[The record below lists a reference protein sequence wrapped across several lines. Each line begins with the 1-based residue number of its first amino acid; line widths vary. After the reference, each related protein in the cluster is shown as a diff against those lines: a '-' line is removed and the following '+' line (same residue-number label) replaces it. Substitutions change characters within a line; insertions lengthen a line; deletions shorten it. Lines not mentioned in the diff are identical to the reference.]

1 LLAKEATKW
10 EVTALRYLASFIG
23 ILAVYII
30 VDQDYKF
37 LPDHN
42 YLLQVIRMAMPFGFL
57 FIAGIWFFI
66 VTEKNYIIWLLIG
79 LIGLHGLDFSRN
91 LPDLAYNFYGKEE
104 VLLQLSGVGKWTDYI
119 FPFVPMKLVCGLLF
133 LRFWPVFL
141 HVLLTI
147 CPLVFYLFLQ
157 ITHPST
163 FFSNDWELLQID
175 SNAINSWFLRE
186 NITGLVFLVLAVFAI
201 FIYFRTVLKATQKAE
216 RSNVVLGRYFSP
228 DVKNEIEM
236 TGGSLD
242 QQKPKDLDV
251 AILFT
256 DIVGFTKMSEKMDP
270 KDVLALLS
278 EYQAIMVGS
287 IFKHNGTVDKFIGD
301 AVMANFGTP
310 KSAGNDAKNAFDCAL
325 TMNAK
330 LKEWNKS
337 RIDKGLPV
345 IEHRIGIH
353 YGACVVGNIGSEL
366 RTEFAVI
373 GDPVNVASR
382 ICDSCKEFDTNF
394 IISKDVADRIGL
406 TGNWDDIKNYKI
418 RGRKQGIDLVKIYS

>member
-1 LLAKEATKW
+1 MLAKEATKW

-57 FIAGIWFFI
+57 FFAGIWFFI

-301 AVMANFGTP
+301 AVML
-310 KSAGNDAKNAFDCAL
+310 SL
-325 TMNAK
+325 
-330 LKEWNKS
+330 
-337 RIDKGLPV
+337 
-345 IEHRIGIH
+345 IH
-353 YGACVVGNIGSEL
+353 I
-366 RTEFAVI
+366 
-373 GDPVNVASR
+373 
-382 ICDSCKEFDTNF
+382 
-394 IISKDVADRIGL
+394 
-406 TGNWDDIKNYKI
+406 
-418 RGRKQGIDLVKIYS
+418 